1 MALATWP
8 PGRTAELRNST
19 LELRE
24 GKWGRRI
31 IVSVAL
37 SPMPAMST
45 MGSGPVIGT
54 LYEKTAR
61 EQAKTSGCGLYVY
74 AERPGL
80 AETWSPP

>member
-1 MALATWP
+1 
-8 PGRTAELRNST
+8 
-19 LELRE
+19 
-24 GKWGRRI
+24 
-31 IVSVAL
+31 
-37 SPMPAMST
+37 MPAMST

-61 EQAKTSGCGLYVY
+61 EQAKTSGCGLYFC